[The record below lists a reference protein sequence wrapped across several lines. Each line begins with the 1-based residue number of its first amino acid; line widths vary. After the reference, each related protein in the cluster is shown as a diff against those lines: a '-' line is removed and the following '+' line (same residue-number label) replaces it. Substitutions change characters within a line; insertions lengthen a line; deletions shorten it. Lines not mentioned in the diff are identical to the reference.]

1 MSRFPFN
8 VFLNINFFNQ
18 TKKGNKFKAHIPL
31 KLNIQSRQSD
41 LNLIENHFRN
51 QQSENESK
59 AAKTAKVSEWFDQNP
74 NDMETSMDEGIG
86 SSGSLSNNN
95 AKNSPINSEC
105 LKMVASEHL
114 HSTSRV
120 SAYIGFDEGNI
131 EKMIPPLSDE
141 KHQDDY
147 DQNTDRY
154 DDIGDLDVNVDDDE
168 INNIDDD
175 FNDQARDDLNNL
187 SSEKEL
193 EDEYSNEFKHSK
205 FNKTTSRIS
214 VFNEDD
220 QHQRIEEDDPLDNLN
235 LNNPS
240 HYHQQQQSS
249 ILFWSNQNTKPSSM
263 NDDLNQKIS
272 KSNDEPDCWDDDPS
286 ILTYPPRRNAVQ
298 TTAHPYE
305 PVLNVSKT
313 DDVKSPTTNNSAV
326 DIDSYDQLPNYA
338 EATQGANKPRV
349 FDANDLDLIDKS
361 STRFITSNLLVNN
374 DLGTRTLEIKMD
386 KRIDLKEFKK
396 HVGSFLKLNNENF
409 RVFRMCPNDFE
420 CELTS
425 CENQFNYLS
434 QNTKFVI
441 KLGRPLKYGEYMV
454 PIYRLNREKNSMT
467 YMCDFM
473 ILHGMTVLN
482 HKELLCDDLR
492 DEFNLE
498 VSVDRY

>member
-1 MSRFPFN
+1 
-8 VFLNINFFNQ
+8 
-18 TKKGNKFKAHIPL
+18 
-31 KLNIQSRQSD
+31 
-41 LNLIENHFRN
+41 
-51 QQSENESK
+51 
-59 AAKTAKVSEWFDQNP
+59 
-74 NDMETSMDEGIG
+74 METSLDEGIG

-95 AKNSPINSEC
+95 AKNSPISSES
-105 LKMVASEHL
+105 LKMVASENL
-114 HSTSRV
+114 SSASRV
-120 SAYIGFDEGNI
+120 SAYMGFDDINA
-131 EKMIPPLSDE
+131 EKMIPPLCED
-141 KHQDDY
+141 KRQDDY
-147 DQNTDRY
+147 DENGEIVDRY
-154 DDIGDLDVNVDDDE
+154 DDVGDLDVNVDDEE

-175 FNDQARDDLNNL
+175 FNDQARDDLHNF
-187 SSEKEL
+187 SEDKDMD
-193 EDEYSNEFKHSK
+193 DEYSNEFKQSK
-205 FNKTTSRIS
+205 FNKTTSKINF
-214 VFNEDD
+214 FNGED
-220 QHQRIEEDDPLDNLN
+220 QQQQNQRIEDDDPLDNLN

-249 ILFWSNQNTKPSSM
+249 ILYWSNQNEKPSNL
-263 NDDLNQKIS
+263 NDDLNQKFS
-272 KSNDEPDCWDDDPS
+272 KSNNEPDCWDDGSS
-286 ILTYPPRRNAVQ
+286 ILTYPPRSGDHNKAY
-298 TTAHPYE
+298 PYRSL
-305 PVLNVSKT
+305 LNESKSE
-313 DDVKSPTTNNSAV
+313 VKPLNTNNASEI
-326 DIDSYDQLPNYA
+326 DIEYDQLPNYA
-338 EATQGANKPRV
+338 EATEGKNKPRV
-349 FDANDLDLIDKS
+349 FDANDLGLDVVDKS
-361 STRFITSNLLVNN
+361 SNRFIKSNLLVNN

-454 PIYRLNREKNSMT
+454 PIYRLNREKNSMS

-498 VSVDRY
+498 ISVDK